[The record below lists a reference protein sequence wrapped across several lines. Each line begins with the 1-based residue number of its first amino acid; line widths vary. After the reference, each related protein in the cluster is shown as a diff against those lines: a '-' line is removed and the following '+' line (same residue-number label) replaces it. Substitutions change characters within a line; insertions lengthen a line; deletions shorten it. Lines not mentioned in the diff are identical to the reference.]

1 MQMTKRTTQLTS
13 SIKQQER
20 RFTVSAEKNE
30 KFQVFNEKETHGET
44 P

>member
-30 KFQVFNEKETHGET
+30 KFQVFTKKETHGET
-44 P
+44 S